1 LRDDQVKSPE
11 QSGLF
16 HALKRLEGL
25 YEQGRKGREKVSE
38 KKMTDE
44 EKKEVLR
51 DLDSDGTAVEVA
63 EAMIAIDPSKATK
76 KAADKLLKEVDESSD

>member
-1 LRDDQVKSPE
+1 MSKE
-11 QSGLF
+11 EK
-16 HALKRLEGL
+16 A
-25 YEQGRKGREKVSE
+25 REKESE
-38 KKMTDE
+38 KKMTDQ

-76 KAADKLLKEVDESSD
+76 KAADKLLKEVDESSDQLR

>member
-1 LRDDQVKSPE
+1 MNSKNQEAGKKT
-11 QSGLF
+11 G
-16 HALKRLEGL
+16 
-25 YEQGRKGREKVSE
+25 
-38 KKMTDE
+38 KKMSDE
-44 EKKEVLR
+44 EKKEVLQ